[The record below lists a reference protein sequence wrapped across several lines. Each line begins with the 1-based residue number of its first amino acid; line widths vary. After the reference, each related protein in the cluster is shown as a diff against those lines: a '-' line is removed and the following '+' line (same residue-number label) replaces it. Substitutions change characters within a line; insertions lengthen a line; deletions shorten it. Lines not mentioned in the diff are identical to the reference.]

1 MTEQT
6 RKHWEVKNLKHCFRN
21 AEKIN
26 YNYAQ
31 ADQDIFVL
39 SMLDGKENGTYLEI
53 GAAWPGHISNTAL
66 LELNFGW
73 TGISLDYVD
82 DYPQMWKDFG
92 RKAFV
97 QGNGQTVNFDELL
110 SGMPKV
116 VDYLSLDCDPGV
128 ITFEILQRLPLDTY
142 KFRIITF
149 EHEDY
154 CEGPAIK
161 LASRKFL
168 TDHGY
173 QLIVNNISDHG
184 IARDYEDWWVHPD
197 YVDHNKI
204 QLYTC
209 VDDSIKDYKIYL
221 YK

>member
-1 MTEQT
+1 MIKQT
-6 RKHWEVKNLKHCFRN
+6 HKHWETKNLKRRFAN
-21 AEKIN
+21 DEKIS
-26 YNYAQ
+26 YNYSQ

-39 SMLDGKENGTYLEI
+39 SMLDGLERGTYLEI
-53 GAAWPGHISNTAL
+53 GAAWPDHSSNTAL

-92 RKAFV
+92 RKSFV
-97 QGNGQTVNFDELL
+97 QGNGQTVNFDDLL
-110 SGMPKV
+110 SNMPRV
-116 VDYLSLDCDPGV
+116 VDYLSLDCDPGI
-128 ITFEILQRLPLDTY
+128 ITFEILQRLPLDAY

-154 CEGPAIK
+154 CEGPAVK

-168 TDHGY
+168 TAHGY

-184 IARDYEDWWVHPD
+184 IARDYEDWWVHPG

-204 QLYTC
+204 QLHTC
-209 VDDSIKDYKIYL
+209 VDDSIKDYKKYL